1 MGHFKGDILKVMI
14 VDDEKLAL
22 SRLQRLLNE
31 NGIEDITAFNNPV
44 DALKEIT
51 KTKFDAVFLDISMP
65 NISGFEL
72 ADSIIALEPKTFIV
86 FQTAYEEYAL
96 EAFKKGGIGY
106 LVKPIESEAIKNILE
121 KINMFKANSLDES
134 KKILG
139 KRGDK
144 LYLIDL
150 NDIYYIK
157 ADLDEVIIKIKEAD
171 AYVRRKIGDLET
183 LLSGKNFFRI
193 HRSYIVNVDKIKSM
207 KSVEQSKLQIYF
219 DGITEVITSSKE
231 GAKEFRE
238 YLERR
243 SL

>member
-1 MGHFKGDILKVMI
+1 MI

-22 SRLQRLLNE
+22 SRLKRLLNE
-31 NGIEDITAFNNPV
+31 NEIEDIIELN
-44 DALKEIT
+44 DSIEALKEIT
-51 KTKFDAVFLDISMP
+51 KTKFDVVFLDISMP
-65 NISGFEL
+65 NLSGFEL
-72 ADSIIALEPKTFIV
+72 ADSILNLEPKTFIV
-86 FQTAYEEYAL
+86 FQTAYEEFAL

-106 LVKPIESEAIKNILE
+106 LVKPVESLDIKNILE
-121 KINMFKANSLDES
+121 KIKLFRSQNIDES

-139 KRGDK
+139 KRGEK
-144 LYLIDL
+144 LYLIDI

-171 AYVRRKIGDLET
+171 AYVRRKIGDLEE
-183 LLSGKNFFRI
+183 LLKNKNFFRV

-207 KSVEQSKLQIYF
+207 KSVEQSKLQIFF
-219 DGITEVITSSKE
+219 DGITEIVTTSKE

-238 YLERR
+238 YLDRR

>member
-1 MGHFKGDILKVMI
+1 MI
-14 VDDEKLAL
+14 VDDESLAL
-22 SRLQRLLNE
+22 SRLKRLLNE
-31 NGIEDITAFNNPV
+31 NGIEDITAFNNPI

-65 NISGFEL
+65 NITGLEL
-72 ADSIIALEPKTFIV
+72 ADSIIQLEPKTFII
-86 FQTAYEEYAL
+86 FQTAYSEFAL
-96 EAFKKGGIGY
+96 EAFKSGGMGY
-106 LVKPIESEAIKNILE
+106 LMKPIESSDIKNILE
-121 KINMFKANSLDES
+121 KVRSFSASTKEES

-144 LYLIDL
+144 LYLIDI

-157 ADLDEVIIKIKEAD
+157 ADLDEVIVRIKDAD

-183 LLSGKNFFRI
+183 LLNGKTFFRV

-207 KSVEQSKLQIYF
+207 RSVEQSKLEISF
-219 DGITEVITSSKE
+219 EGISEIVTSSKE

-238 YLERR
+238 YIERR

>member
-1 MGHFKGDILKVMI
+1 MI
-14 VDDEKLAL
+14 VDDESLAL
-22 SRLQRLLNE
+22 SRLKRLLNE
-31 NGIEDITAFNNPV
+31 NGIEDITAFDNPI

-65 NISGFEL
+65 NITGLEL
-72 ADSIIALEPKTFIV
+72 ADSIIQLEPKTFII
-86 FQTAYEEYAL
+86 FQTAYSEFAL
-96 EAFKKGGIGY
+96 EAYKNGGMGY
-106 LVKPIESEAIKNILE
+106 LVKPIESNDIKNILE
-121 KINMFKANSLDES
+121 KIRNFKSSSDEQS

-144 LYLIDL
+144 LYLIDI

-157 ADLDEVIIKIKEAD
+157 ADLDEVIVRIKDAD

-183 LLSGKNFFRI
+183 LLSGKNFFRV

-207 KSVEQSKLQIYF
+207 KSVEQSKLQIFF
-219 DGITEVITSSKE
+219 DGIDEIITSSKE
-231 GAKEFRE
+231 GAKDFRE
-238 YLERR
+238 YIERR

>member
-1 MGHFKGDILKVMI
+1 MI
-14 VDDEKLAL
+14 VDDESLAL
-22 SRLQRLLNE
+22 SRLKRLLNE
-31 NGIEDITAFNNPV
+31 NGIEDITAFDNPI

-65 NISGFEL
+65 NITGLEL
-72 ADSIIALEPKTFIV
+72 ADSIIQLEPKTFII
-86 FQTAYEEYAL
+86 FQTAYSEFAL
-96 EAFKKGGIGY
+96 EAYKSGGMGY
-106 LVKPIESEAIKNILE
+106 LVKPIESNDIKNILE
-121 KINMFKANSLDES
+121 KVRNFKTTSNEES

-144 LYLIDL
+144 LYLIDI

-157 ADLDEVIIKIKEAD
+157 ADLDEVIIKIKEAN

-207 KSVEQSKLQIYF
+207 RSVEQSKLEISF
-219 DGITEVITSSKE
+219 DGIAEIITSSKE
-231 GAKEFRE
+231 GAKDFRE
-238 YLERR
+238 YIERR

>member
-1 MGHFKGDILKVMI
+1 MI

-31 NGIEDITAFNNPV
+31 NGIEDITPFNNPV

>member
-1 MGHFKGDILKVMI
+1 MI